1 MTPGGLLSL
10 PAGLRLERFRLS
22 FAAGLVLLAVA
33 YFLGAKLGFVL
44 TPQRLPI
51 SMLWPPNALLLAA
64 LLLTEPR
71 RWWMLVAAVLP
82 AHFAAE
88 LHTGVP
94 LAMVFGWFVSNCS
107 EALLGAVAIRLLRP
121 RPPRFDSFADA
132 CVILL
137 CGALFAPI
145 LSSFLDAAL
154 VKAIGWNDTTFWQL
168 VRIRATA
175 NTLAALIVVPLV
187 MTLVQNAREALA
199 TAPRRLLVEA
209 ALLFAG
215 LATVAFILFSNLEPD
230 ARRSPALFYAP
241 LPFMLWAA
249 ARLGP
254 LGMSFA
260 NLLLTAVAIWG
271 AMNGLGPFAGGSP
284 EDNARAVQLFLIAA
298 SVPLLLLAVLLEE
311 RRRAERDAREQ
322 RQQLA
327 HLARVATLGGLSGAL
342 AHELNQPLTAIL
354 SNAQAAQYMLGSDT
368 IDMREL
374 EEILKDIVAADRRAS
389 EVIRRLRALFMN
401 EVIQAQ
407 DLDANELVREVLG
420 LARGDLAARDIEVVT
435 NLMQPL
441 PAMRAD
447 RVQFQQVLL
456 NLVLN
461 ASEAMAA
468 APAGARRLT
477 VSTRAAGEGGVQ
489 ISFYDQGPGF
499 KPNDAERLFEPFYT
513 TKPKGLGLGLP
524 ISRSIIAAHG
534 GKLWGESRAGAG
546 AAFHVLLP
554 PSGPLAWLPH

>member
-199 TAPRRLLVEA
+199 AAPRRLFIEA
-209 ALLFAG
+209 ALLFTG
-215 LATVAFILFSNLEPD
+215 LAAVAFVLFSNVEPD
-230 ARRSPALFYAP
+230 ARRSPALFYTP

-254 LGMSFA
+254 LGVSIA

-271 AMNGLGPFAGGSP
+271 AMNGLGPFNGDSP

-311 RRRAERDAREQ
+311 RRRADRDAREQ

-327 HLARVATLGGLSGAL
+327 HLSRVATLGGLSGAL

-513 TKPKGLGLGLP
+513 TKPKGLGLGLS

-534 GKLWGESRAGAG
+534 GKLWGESRPAAG
-546 AAFHVLLP
+546 AAFHVFLP
-554 PSGPLAWLPH
+554 SSGPLAWLPR